1 MENVNIVPTKTVKN
15 LRPHEIQNLCNEV
28 AEITAVYE
36 EANIS
41 LEELDDKMYCLER
54 AGEKYNELTS
64 SVRNRIASCCSKGV
78 IGKVLQ

>member
-1 MENVNIVPTKTVKN
+1 MNNTNIVPNKHVKS
-15 LRPHEIQNLCNEV
+15 LTPHEIQTLCTEV

-36 EANIS
+36 EANTS
-41 LEELDDKMYCLER
+41 LEELEENMYSLER

-64 SVRNRIASCCSKGV
+64 SVRNKIASCCSKGV